1 MENKKE
7 IILKVI
13 VALGLF
19 AFYALPEYGKELF
32 VSKTGTIGHPNL
44 FLVLL
49 LACGIL
55 WGWKFLKQIVLIY
68 SSTTLIVVLFMF
80 FSIQFNIQ
88 KPGFLILIPIVT
100 LTLFATYKLMKL
112 EANKKKGDSL
122 VSSPNLNIE

>member
-7 IILKVI
+7 TILRLF
-13 VALGLF
+13 VAIGLF

-55 WGWKFLKQIVLIY
+55 WDWKYFKQIVLFY
-68 SSTTLIVVLFMF
+68 SFTTLIVILFMF
-80 FSIQFNIQ
+80 FSIQFNMQ

-112 EANKKKGDSL
+112 ESNKKKGTSL
-122 VSSPNLNIE
+122 VNPTHS